1 MELVLVRCFS
11 DSKWKPRT
19 LWDGCRVLDEQRD
32 TTLVQMDYL
41 LRGALVCPVSERA
54 EEISHY
60 YLIDSVDPDIFL
72 RANN

>member
-1 MELVLVRCFS
+1 MELVLVRRFS

-60 YLIDSVDPDIFL
+60 LIDSVDPDIFL